1 MTDSPPPL
9 PRTPAGF
16 GVRLLAHLIDSA
28 IWTFLMMLVVM
39 GLFGGEILAAAKK
52 AVEEAAGTI
61 DAAAEQAVDTAKA
74 LTQPPPEIEEP
85 LPPAKPASW
94 VDLLKP
100 LK

>member
-1 MTDSPPPL
+1 MPPPL
-9 PRTPAGF
+9 AARPRRRGRPPKVAPTDVAAVAETAG
-16 GVRLLAHLIDSA
+16 
-28 IWTFLMMLVVM
+28 
-39 GLFGGEILAAAKK
+39 E